1 MVDVTEKSL
10 TVNQNEHLKCE
21 KTHSVKLI
29 TQRILNTF
37 VIPDI
42 VAIKNICRILP
53 QYTENTAI
61 LKAINVLPKLFD
73 LSILEYTQ

>member
-10 TVNQNEHLKCE
+10 IVNQNEHLKCE

-37 VIPDI
+37 DYSLH
-42 VAIKNICRILP
+42 CC
-53 QYTENTAI
+53 NT
-61 LKAINVLPKLFD
+61 KHM
-73 LSILEYTQ
+73 